1 MMDDIIGKIKGF
13 LLSPVE
19 SFQKAKGD
27 TFQDAFI
34 YYLILLV
41 VYAVLSTIVA
51 AVMPQPAIPGFPGG
65 MPFGS
70 GVFLIG
76 AFIASIIGG
85 IIGLF
90 ILGVILHIFV
100 YLFGGRRG
108 ITETLK
114 AVAYGYTPSLILG
127 WIPIVNFLAALYTL
141 VLFVFGIRE
150 LQEMSTTRAILA
162 VLAPIL
168 ILIAIA
174 IVAAILFAAF
184 IITAVSSQIA

>member
-1 MMDDIIGKIKGF
+1 MMDDIIDKIKGF

-19 SFQKAKGD
+19 SFSKAKGD

-34 YYLILLV
+34 YYIILLV
-41 VYAVLSTIVA
+41 VYALLSTIVS
-51 AVMPQPAIPGFPGG
+51 AVIPQPEIPGFP
-65 MPFGS
+65 MPSAS

-76 AFIASIIGG
+76 AFVASIVGG

-90 ILGVILHIFV
+90 ILGIILHIFV

-108 ITETLK
+108 FIETLK
-114 AVAYGYTPSLILG
+114 AVAYGYTPSLLFG

-162 VLAPIL
+162 VLAPII
-168 ILIAIA
+168 ILIVIA
-174 IVAAILFAAF
+174 IIAAILFAAF